1 MQRSGRATLDD
12 AALVDLMLSALPRLG
27 RRISATLRDEGHPSM
42 ERLRALHRLRHG
54 ALRVTD
60 VADAWR
66 VSVPSV
72 SRLLDALAEDGLV
85 RRSGDAHDR
94 RVVRVELTDKG
105 ATVLAAAET
114 SAQRVADELL
124 CSLSSDQRHRLAV
137 ALADLEVVLD
147 QEPPQPAR
155 AGRG

>member
-1 MQRSGRATLDD
+1 MQRSGCSTPDD
-12 AALVDLMLSALPRLG
+12 AVLVDLMLSALPRLG
-27 RRISATLRDEGHPSM
+27 RRISATLREEGHPSI

-72 SRLLDALAEDGLV
+72 SRLLDALVDDGLV
-85 RRSGDAHDR
+85 RRSGDVHDR
-94 RVVRVELTDKG
+94 RVVRVELTDTG

-114 SAQRVADELL
+114 SAHRVADELL
-124 CSLSSDQRHRLAV
+124 CSLSSEQRHRLAA
-137 ALADLEVVLD
+137 ALADLEGVLD
-147 QEPPQPAR
+147 QESRQPAR
-155 AGRG
+155 AARE